1 MELYRQPDVASFQ
14 AWRGLSV
21 CRAETH
27 LGALPSALQ
36 PALRILRECR
46 RHLDMSF
53 TRRRLPHACPQG
65 KWLFLTCHLHGSL
78 PHGVY
83 PPPDMASGGRAF
95 VWMDRY
101 LDHASTG
108 PLFLRQPSIASIVID
123 SLHKGVE
130 LGHYD

>member
-1 MELYRQPDVASFQ
+1 
-14 AWRGLSV
+14 
-21 CRAETH
+21 
-27 LGALPSALQ
+27 
-36 PALRILRECR
+36 
-46 RHLDMSF
+46 MSF
-53 TRRRLPHACPQG
+53 TPRRLPHACPQG
-65 KWLFLTCHLHGSL
+65 KWLFLTWHLHGSL

-83 PPPDMASGGRAF
+83 PPPDMASGGKAC

-130 LGHYD
+130 LGALRFRSVCCHGQSCASFHCVPRSIRVVCCNL

>member
-1 MELYRQPDVASFQ
+1 
-14 AWRGLSV
+14 
-21 CRAETH
+21 
-27 LGALPSALQ
+27 
-36 PALRILRECR
+36 
-46 RHLDMSF
+46 
-53 TRRRLPHACPQG
+53 
-65 KWLFLTCHLHGSL
+65 
-78 PHGVY
+78 
-83 PPPDMASGGRAF
+83 MASGGRAF